1 MNGADLLCKTLLQ
14 ENVDVCFANPGTS
27 EMHFVAALDKRPEMR
42 CVLGLFEGVL
52 TGAADGYARMSDK
65 PAATLLHLGPG
76 LANSLANL
84 HNAKRARVPMI
95 NIVGDHASYH
105 DKYDAPLSS
114 DVYGLA
120 RTMSHWVHRIEGPD
134 DIAVATQNAVH
145 AATTAP
151 GSISTLILPADAA
164 WAPITP
170 TPDYQVKPR
179 AASTTIDHATVTK
192 IASLLRNG
200 KRTLLLLGGRALRAD
215 ALDIAGKISSHQHV
229 RILAETLN
237 QRIERGAGRTPINRL
252 PYGIDSA
259 LAVLKDVQQLILV
272 DARDPVAF
280 FAYPN
285 KPGRL
290 APPDCDVHV
299 LSGTGED
306 PVRAL
311 AWLADELG
319 IPASAS
325 GLAAPALLASLPQ
338 VGTLTAKAVCHLV
351 AHHLPEHAIVCDES
365 ITAGLSFSDA
375 SLGSAP
381 HDHLQ
386 LTGGAIGIGLPLA
399 VGAAIACPTRKVI
412 SLQADGS
419 GMYTLQALWTQA
431 REKLNCLTIILANRT
446 YATLHGEMKHV
457 GVANPGHNAL
467 RMLDLTDPNLD
478 WPKLAQGMG
487 VDGIRTDTIRDF
499 DRALQYGLRQDGPY
513 LIEAVI

>member
-14 ENVDVCFANPGTS
+14 ENIDVCFANPGTS

-52 TGAADGYARMSDK
+52 TGAADGYARMSSK

-84 HNAKRARVPMI
+84 HNAKRARVPMV

-120 RTMSHWVHRIEGPD
+120 HTMSHWVHRIAGPD
-134 DIAVATQNAVH
+134 GIVAATQNAVH

-151 GSISTLILPADAA
+151 GSIATLILPADAA
-164 WAPITP
+164 WAPIAAGSE
-170 TPDYQVKPR
+170 YRAKPR
-179 AASTTIDHATVTK
+179 ATARLVEHATITK
-192 IASLLRNG
+192 IAALLRNG
-200 KRTLLLLGGRALRAD
+200 KRTMLLLGGRALRAD
-215 ALDIAGKISSHQHV
+215 SLDIAGKISSHSTI

-237 QRIERGAGRTPINRL
+237 QRIERGAGRTPITRL

-259 LAVLKDVQQLILV
+259 LAVLKDVEQLILV

-290 APPDCDVHV
+290 APPACDVHV
-299 LSGTGED
+299 LSSTGED
-306 PVRAL
+306 PVQAL
-311 AWLADELG
+311 AGLADELG
-319 IPASAS
+319 IPAHAT
-325 GLAAPALLASLPQ
+325 GLAAPALIPALRLEG
-338 VGTLTAKAVCHLV
+338 VLTANAVCHLV
-351 AHHLPEHAIVCDES
+351 AHYLPEHAIVCDES
-365 ITAGLSFSDA
+365 ITAGLSFSEA

-457 GVANPGHNAL
+457 GVTNPGHNAL
-467 RMLDLTDPNLD
+467 RMLDLTEPNLD

-487 VDGIRTDTIRDF
+487 VDGVRTDTVREF
-499 DRALQYGLRQDGPY
+499 HRALQYGLQQEGPY